1 MAHSTN
7 LVGQVVDQY
16 QISRHIARGGMAD
29 VYLAED
35 VDLGRQ
41 VVLKVMLPMLAQDA
55 EFVARF
61 RREAQTTARL
71 NHPNIVQVY
80 RTGSVPNTGQP
91 YLAMQ
96 YIQGGTL
103 QQTLLTLLQ
112 RDQILQ
118 TTTALSLIRQM
129 ADALDV
135 AHRAGIVHRD
145 LKPSNILLHPNGTP
159 VLTDLGI
166 AAVSTESRLT
176 RTGDVMGTPHYM
188 SPEQASGR
196 SLDGRSDLYSLGII
210 LYELLAGMVPFQGDS
225 PLAVLHQHVYEAPPP
240 LQRIRPDLAPVT
252 LQVVD
257 RCLAKDPFQRF
268 QSAGEMAAALSTAL
282 TEEGRSQPVGADPV
296 SGKTQFD
303 PVLNHTITRK
313 SVVHTLTAV
322 PQKRRVPPW
331 LYAAGAV
338 VLLAVVGWLALQA
351 FNGGDGAET
360 AQVADVRATET
371 AVTGN
376 EATSTIAAVQPDASL
391 PTLTPLPTTQTTAT
405 SDFTETPP
413 ATETAVPAVEQNRQ
427 IVFQSNRDGDF
438 EIYLM
443 EENGNNQRPLTSNDD
458 ADELPKASPDG
469 AQIAFQS
476 DRDGNFEVYVMNVDG
491 SNQRRLTNTPS
502 SERLPTWSPDGTQ
515 IAFLSDRTGN
525 YEIFIMN
532 ADGSGVRQV
541 TNSGAR
547 AGHMS
552 WSVNDE
558 LVYNSG
564 TEDGST
570 WELYVTDIFGSF
582 TRQLTD
588 NAKSDWSPEW
598 SPDGR
603 TILYLSIA
611 TGRDPGV
618 YLMNADGSNPR
629 LIFNSSDYEWGADW
643 TADGRILFTREQ
655 ANSSYI
661 YVMDAN
667 GGNVTLISDRGSY
680 PDWVP

>member
-1 MAHSTN
+1 MDSTK
-7 LVGQVVDQY
+7 LTGQVVDQY
-16 QISRHIARGGMAD
+16 RILRHMARGGMAD

-80 RTGSVPNTGQP
+80 RTGNVPNTGQP

-96 YIQGGTL
+96 YIQGGSL

-118 TTTALSLIRQM
+118 TATALTLMRQM

-166 AAVSTESRLT
+166 AAVSSESRLT

-196 SLDGRSDLYSLGII
+196 SLDGRSDIYSLGVI
-210 LYELLAGMVPFQGDS
+210 LYELLAGMTPFQGDS
-225 PLAVLHQHVYEAPPP
+225 PLAVLHQHVYETPPP
-240 LQRIRPDLAPVT
+240 LNRIRPDLSATT
-252 LQVVD
+252 LKVVE
-257 RCLAKDPFQRF
+257 RCLAKNPAQRF
-268 QSAGEMAAALSTAL
+268 PAAGDMAAALDAAL
-282 TEEGRSQPVGADPV
+282 VAEGRSQQGGVQPATGQAQPE
-296 SGKTQFD
+296 
-303 PVLNHTITRK
+303 PVLNHTIIRK
-313 SVVHTLTAV
+313 SVVQTATAV
-322 PQKRRVPPW
+322 PPKRRVPLW
-331 LYAAGAV
+331 LVVVGAIL
-338 VLLAVVGWLALQA
+338 LLAVVGGLALQG
-351 FNGGDGAET
+351 FYGGDEEDNQPSVA
-360 AQVADVRATET
+360 AQVTET
-371 AVTGN
+371 AVSPAG
-376 EATSTIAAVQPDASL
+376 ATSTLAGGL
-391 PTLTPLPTTQTTAT
+391 PTLTPLPTTRP
-405 SDFTETPP
+405 TETTTPTVMPP
-413 ATETAVPAVEQNRQ
+413 PTETAVPTLIISERRQ

-443 EENGNNQRPLTSNDD
+443 EEDGSNQRQLTNNN
-458 ADELPKASPDG
+458 AVDELPKASSDG
-469 AQIAFQS
+469 SRIVFQS
-476 DRDGNFEVYVMNVDG
+476 DRDGNYEIYVMNVDG
-491 SNQRRLTNTPS
+491 SDQRRLTNAPS

-541 TNSGAR
+541 TNTGAR

-564 TEDGST
+564 TEDGGT
-570 WELYVTDIFGSF
+570 WELYVTDVNGSYI
-582 TRQLTD
+582 RQLTD

-643 TADGRILFTREQ
+643 TADGRILFTRER
-655 ANSSYI
+655 ANTSSI

-667 GGNVTLISDRGSY
+667 GGNVTLITDRGSY
-680 PDWVP
+680 PDWIR